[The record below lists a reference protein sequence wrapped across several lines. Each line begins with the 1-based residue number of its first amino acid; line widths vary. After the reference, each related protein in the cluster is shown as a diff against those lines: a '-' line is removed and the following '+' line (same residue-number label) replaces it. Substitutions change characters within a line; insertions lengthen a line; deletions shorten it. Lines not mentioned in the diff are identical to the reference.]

1 MSAFFNFATDT
12 KHVCS
17 YIAHTPHKDKMKKVL
32 YIVNPISG
40 TQRKQNIA
48 QLAMERT
55 DKDKFT
61 VDVEFTAYAGHATE
75 IARQAVAKGFDAVVA
90 VGGDG
95 TVNEVGRALVET
107 DTALGIIPCGSGNGL
122 ARHLGI
128 PLHPA
133 KAIGIINDFVVHKLD
148 YGTINDRPFFCTCGV
163 GFDAFISE
171 KFAEAGKRGPLTYVE
186 NTLRS
191 GLLYK
196 PQTYTIEDEN
206 GKETCHAFLIACA
219 NASQY
224 GNDAYIA
231 PFASMKDGLLDV
243 VVMEPFNALE
253 APQVALQL
261 FTGTLPENSHVK
273 TFKATQL
280 RISREEE
287 GVAHFD
293 GDPFLTGRTIDIA
306 LHRHAFNVIVNADK
320 GNRRFPLQAPIK
332 NLMQLVPDFFNE
344 WRKMPEALIGRTSK
358 DIKRINKN
366 LINKITGKP

>member
-1 MSAFFNFATDT
+1 MDAFFNFASDT
-12 KHVCS
+12 PSSRRNRKPPRT
-17 YIAHTPHKDKMKKVL
+17 AKMKKIL

-55 DKDKFT
+55 DKEKFG

-75 IARQAVAKGFDAVVA
+75 IAHRAVDKGYDAVVA

-122 ARHLGI
+122 ARHLSI

-133 KAIGIINDFVVHKLD
+133 KAIDVINDFVVHKLD
-148 YGTINDRPFFCTCGV
+148 YGTINDHPFFCTCGV

-191 GLLYK
+191 GLQYK

-231 PFASMKDGLLDV
+231 PYASMKDGLLDV
-243 VVMEPFNALE
+243 VVMEPFNTLE
-253 APQVALQL
+253 APQVAIQL

-273 TFKATQL
+273 TFKASRL
-280 RISREEE
+280 RISRDEE
-287 GVAHFD
+287 GVAHYD
-293 GDPFLTGRTIDIA
+293 GDPFLTGRTIDIV
-306 LHRHAFNVIVNADK
+306 LHRHAFNVIVNAGK
-320 GNRRFPLQAPIK
+320 GDRRFPLQAPIK
-332 NLMQLVPDFFNE
+332 SLMQLVPDFFNE
-344 WRKMPEALIGRTSK
+344 WRKMPETLIVRTGK

-366 LINKITGKP
+366 LMTKITGKP